1 MCAVPVSPA
10 QSWPGASPWKAWNAG
25 KWSILIW
32 FRLLASSEFPSPNSV
47 KKRLL
52 LHKGQF
58 PKGSSGN
65 GMVDVAEPWSRSGG
79 FGVIFTESQ
88 EAATTT
94 GTLQPQKPSLAGK
107 PFHKTQKSKQ
117 PLKRQSV
124 TKGKKGMQTTEVLEN
139 VKCREL
145 GDEREILGWQINDKL
160 LILLLLLLSC

>member
-1 MCAVPVSPA
+1 
-10 QSWPGASPWKAWNAG
+10 
-25 KWSILIW
+25 
-32 FRLLASSEFPSPNSV
+32 
-47 KKRLL
+47 
-52 LHKGQF
+52 
-58 PKGSSGN
+58 
-65 GMVDVAEPWSRSGG
+65 MVDVAEPWSRSGG

-124 TKGKKGMQTTEVLEN
+124 TKEKKGMQTTEVLEN

-160 LILLLLLLSC
+160 LILLLLLLCC